1 MHVEWEEG
9 NSDRKQYHVDIQITG
24 YDRRGLLN
32 EVLQVVN
39 EMKTNMTHVNGKSD
53 RNRIVVIQIT
63 ILIHN
68 TGHLRKVVERIKQIR
83 DVYTVTRTVQ

>member
-1 MHVEWEEG
+1 
-9 NSDRKQYHVDIQITG
+9 
-24 YDRRGLLN
+24 
-32 EVLQVVN
+32 
-39 EMKTNMTHVNGKSD
+39 MTHVNGKSD